1 MTILLL
7 LCWEFFKIGLFA
19 VGGGLS
25 SIPFLMDLIEKY
37 PDWYTQKEL
46 ANMVAISE
54 STPGPLGVNMATYVG
69 FTVSGTIG
77 SILASVAYV
86 LPSFIVVLIIA
97 RFLGKYKENKNVKW
111 VFSGLH
117 PAVTGLIAAAGFSV
131 IRIALLTGN
140 SFSGF
145 SEIFSFL
152 DWRSLVLFAVIL
164 AAVLL
169 PVTKKISPI
178 IYICIGAATGISLGL

>member
-54 STPGPLGVNMATYVG
+54 ATPGPLGVNMATYVG

-77 SILASVAYV
+77 AILASVAYV

-97 RFLGKYKENKNVKW
+97 RFLGKNKENKNVKW

-131 IRIALLTGN
+131 IRKFIQRV
-140 SFSGF
+140 F
-145 SEIFSFL
+145 
-152 DWRSLVLFAVIL
+152 
-164 AAVLL
+164 
-169 PVTKKISPI
+169 
-178 IYICIGAATGISLGL
+178 